1 MAILKKTDKN
11 QNKTRPAIPLRD
23 LIIFPNMVVPLLVG
37 RTRSLN
43 SVEEALANEE
53 NLIVVFQKDPQVDDP
68 SFNDVYSVGV
78 AVKIIQSVRE
88 QTGVMKILVEVL
100 DRVIIKNFIKD
111 KKIYSVVTEKVIKEP
126 DEKNKEDEALVRFV
140 LELLD
145 KYLEL
150 NTSVPKE
157 LYTTISS
164 IENAARL
171 TDTIAGYL
179 PLKLKDKA
187 IILQTIPIKQRLQ
200 VLIDIL
206 NSEIG
211 VLEVQKKIQSKVI
224 KKIED
229 TQKQYFLSEQLKE
242 IQKELGKE
250 GDSDEVTQLRDK
262 INKINMPKNARD
274 KAMEEL
280 SRLSKTMPLS
290 PEATVIRTYL
300 EWLISLPWDK
310 KTEDNLDILHAEK
323 ILNEDHYGLEKV
335 KERIVEYLA
344 VRKRADQ
351 LKGPILCF
359 VGPPGVGKTSL
370 GKSIARAMGRK
381 CVRISLGGIR
391 DEAEIRGHRK
401 TYIGAMPGRI
411 IQSIRKVNVNNPVF
425 LLDEIDKMGQDFR
438 GDPASALLEVL
449 DPEQNV
455 SFSDHYLE
463 IEFDLSK
470 ILFITT
476 ANTEFSIPAPLLD
489 RMEII
494 SLPGYT
500 IWEKKEIARHFLIP
514 KQLKEHGL
522 TDKNLRFSDDTIT
535 RIIRNYTR
543 EAGVRNL
550 EREIANICRK
560 VTKKIVETSKEGPY
574 SINLKNVERY
584 LGPEKFSSIESEK
597 EHKVGVATGMAWTEY
612 GGEILFTEVLTM
624 KGKGNLILTGQ
635 LGDVMKESAQ
645 AALSYVRAH
654 TAELGIDE
662 DFYKEIDI
670 HIHVPEGAIPK
681 DGPSAGITISTALI
695 SCLLKKPV
703 DAHIAMTGEITLQ
716 GKVLKIGGLKSKIL
730 AAHRSGIKKIIIPA
744 ENEKDLIEIPKKVK
758 DELEITT
765 VRNISEVINLA
776 IIGMKQQKENL
787 VEGEKLYAKTETA
800 KS

>member
-1 MAILKKTDKN
+1 MAILKKSEKN
-11 QNKTRPAIPLRD
+11 QQRIKPAIPLRD
-23 LIIFPNMVVPLLVG
+23 LVVFPNMVVPLLVG

-53 NLIVVFQKDPQVDDP
+53 NLVVVFQKDPQVDDP
-68 SFNDVYSVGV
+68 GLEEVFPVGV

-100 DRVIIKNFIKD
+100 ERVYIKD
-111 KKIYSVVTEKVIKEP
+111 FSKNKKIYSVSIEKTKESS
-126 DEKNKEDEALVRFV
+126 EKNKENEALMRFL

-157 LYTTISS
+157 LYSTISS
-164 IENAARL
+164 IEDASRL
-171 TDTIAGYL
+171 CDTIAGYL

-187 IILQTIPIKQRLQ
+187 LILETLPVRQRLQ
-200 VLIDIL
+200 ALIDIL

-250 GDSDEVTQLRDK
+250 GDSDEITQLRDK
-262 INKINMPKNARD
+262 IKKTAMPANARE
-274 KAMEEL
+274 KANEEL

-300 EWLISLPWDK
+300 EWLLSLPWEK
-310 KTEDNLDILHAEK
+310 STEDNLDVVHAEK
-323 ILNEDHYGLEKV
+323 ILNEDHYGLDKV

-344 VRKRADQ
+344 VRKRAVG

-381 CVRISLGGIR
+381 CVRISLGGMR

-401 TYIGAMPGRI
+401 TYIGSMPGRI
-411 IQSIRKVNVNNPVF
+411 IQSLRKVNVNNPIF
-425 LLDEIDKMGQDFR
+425 LLDEIDKLGKDFR
-438 GDPASALLEVL
+438 GDPSSALLEVL

-476 ANTEFSIPAPLLD
+476 ANTEYSIPAPLLD

-500 IWEKKEIARHFLIP
+500 MWEKKEIARHFLIP
-514 KQLKEHGL
+514 KQLRENGLKE
-522 TDKNLRFSDDTIT
+522 TNLKFSEDSISA
-535 RIIRNYTR
+535 IIKNYTR

-550 EREIANICRK
+550 EREIANVCRK
-560 VTKKIVETSKEGPY
+560 ITKKIVQTSREGPY
-574 SINLKNVERY
+574 TINVKSLEKY
-584 LGPEKFSSIESEK
+584 LGPEKFTSLESEK

-612 GGEILFTEVLTM
+612 GGEILFTEALTM
-624 KGKGNLILTGQ
+624 KGKGSLILTGQ

-654 TAELGIDE
+654 AGDLGLPE

-670 HIHVPEGAIPK
+670 HVHVPEGAIPK

-695 SCLLKKPV
+695 SCLLGKPV
-703 DAHIAMTGEITLQ
+703 DSHIAMTGEITLQ

-730 AAHRSGIKKIIIPA
+730 AAHRSGIRKIIIPA
-744 ENEKDLIEIPKKVK
+744 ENEKDLVEIPKKVR
-758 DELEITT
+758 DDLEITAVKT
-765 VRNISEVINLA
+765 IDEVIDLA
-776 IIGMKQQKENL
+776 IIGWKKEKRAN
-787 VEGEKLYAKTETA
+787 GEKSASAENP
-800 KS
+800 SS

>member
-1 MAILKKTDKN
+1 MAILKKSEKN
-11 QNKTRPAIPLRD
+11 QQRIKPAIPLRD
-23 LIIFPNMVVPLLVG
+23 LVVFPNMVVPLLVG

-53 NLIVVFQKDPQVDDP
+53 NLVVVFQKDPQVDDP
-68 SFNDVYSVGV
+68 GLEEVFPVGV

-100 DRVIIKNFIKD
+100 ERVYIKD
-111 KKIYSVVTEKVIKEP
+111 FSKNKKIYSVSIEKTKESS
-126 DEKNKEDEALVRFV
+126 EKNKENEALMRFL

-157 LYTTISS
+157 LYSTISS
-164 IENAARL
+164 IEDASRL
-171 TDTIAGYL
+171 CDTIAGYL

-187 IILQTIPIKQRLQ
+187 LILETLPVRQRLQ
-200 VLIDIL
+200 ALIDIL

-250 GDSDEVTQLRDK
+250 GDSDEITQLRDK
-262 INKINMPKNARD
+262 IKKTAMPANARE
-274 KAMEEL
+274 KANEEL

-300 EWLISLPWDK
+300 EWLLSLPWEK
-310 KTEDNLDILHAEK
+310 NTEDNLDVVHAEK
-323 ILNEDHYGLEKV
+323 ILNEDHYGLDKV

-344 VRKRADQ
+344 VRKRAVG

-381 CVRISLGGIR
+381 CVRISLGGMR

-401 TYIGAMPGRI
+401 TYIGSMPGRI
-411 IQSIRKVNVNNPVF
+411 IQSLRKVNVNNPIF
-425 LLDEIDKMGQDFR
+425 LLDEIDKLGKDFR
-438 GDPASALLEVL
+438 GDPSSALLEVL

-476 ANTEFSIPAPLLD
+476 ANTEYSIPAPLLD

-500 IWEKKEIARHFLIP
+500 MWEKKEIARHFLIP
-514 KQLKEHGL
+514 KQLRENGLKE
-522 TDKNLRFSDDTIT
+522 TNLKFSEDSISA
-535 RIIRNYTR
+535 IIKNYTR

-550 EREIANICRK
+550 EREIANVCRK
-560 VTKKIVETSKEGPY
+560 ITKKIVQTSREGPY
-574 SINLKNVERY
+574 TINVKSLEKY
-584 LGPEKFSSIESEK
+584 LGPEKFTSLESEK

-612 GGEILFTEVLTM
+612 GGEILFTEALTM
-624 KGKGNLILTGQ
+624 KGKGSLILTGQ

-654 TAELGIDE
+654 ARDLGLPE

-670 HIHVPEGAIPK
+670 HVHVPEGAIPK

-695 SCLLKKPV
+695 SCLLGKPV
-703 DAHIAMTGEITLQ
+703 DSHIAMTGEITLQ

-730 AAHRSGIKKIIIPA
+730 AAHRSGIRKIIIPA
-744 ENEKDLIEIPKKVK
+744 ENEKDLVEIPKKVR
-758 DELEITT
+758 DDLEITAVKT
-765 VRNISEVINLA
+765 IDEVIDLA
-776 IIGMKQQKENL
+776 IIGWKKEKRAN
-787 VEGEKLYAKTETA
+787 GEKSASAENP
-800 KS
+800 SS

>member
-1 MAILKKTDKN
+1 MAILKKSEKN
-11 QNKTRPAIPLRD
+11 QQKIKPAIPLRD
-23 LIIFPNMVVPLLVG
+23 LVVFPNMVVPLLVG

-53 NLIVVFQKDPQVDDP
+53 NLVVVFQKDPQVDDP
-68 SFNDVYSVGV
+68 GLEEVFPVGV

-100 DRVIIKNFIKD
+100 ERVYIKD
-111 KKIYSVVTEKVIKEP
+111 FSKNKKIYSVSIEKTKESS
-126 DEKNKEDEALVRFV
+126 EKNKENEALMRFL

-157 LYTTISS
+157 LYSTISS
-164 IENAARL
+164 IEDASRL
-171 TDTIAGYL
+171 CDTIAGYL

-187 IILQTIPIKQRLQ
+187 LILETLPVRQRLQ
-200 VLIDIL
+200 ALIDIL

-250 GDSDEVTQLRDK
+250 GDSDEITQLRDK
-262 INKINMPKNARD
+262 IKKTAMPANARE
-274 KAMEEL
+274 KANEEL

-300 EWLISLPWDK
+300 EWLLSLPWEK
-310 KTEDNLDILHAEK
+310 STEDNLDVVHAEK
-323 ILNEDHYGLEKV
+323 ILNEDHYGLDKV

-344 VRKRADQ
+344 VRKRAVG

-381 CVRISLGGIR
+381 CVRISLGGMR

-401 TYIGAMPGRI
+401 TYIGSMPGRI
-411 IQSIRKVNVNNPVF
+411 IQSLRKVNVNNPIF
-425 LLDEIDKMGQDFR
+425 LLDEIDKLGKDFR
-438 GDPASALLEVL
+438 GDPSSALLEVL

-476 ANTEFSIPAPLLD
+476 ANTEYSIPAPLLD

-500 IWEKKEIARHFLIP
+500 MWEKKEIARHFLIP
-514 KQLKEHGL
+514 KQLRENGLKE
-522 TDKNLRFSDDTIT
+522 TNLKFSEDSISA
-535 RIIRNYTR
+535 IIKNYTR

-550 EREIANICRK
+550 EREIANVCRK
-560 VTKKIVETSKEGPY
+560 ITKKIVQTSREGPY
-574 SINLKNVERY
+574 TINVKSLEKY
-584 LGPEKFSSIESEK
+584 LGPEKFTSLESEK

-612 GGEILFTEVLTM
+612 GGEILFTEALTM
-624 KGKGNLILTGQ
+624 KGKGSLILTGQ

-654 TAELGIDE
+654 AGDLGLPE

-670 HIHVPEGAIPK
+670 HVHVPEGAIPK

-695 SCLLKKPV
+695 SCLLGKPV
-703 DAHIAMTGEITLQ
+703 DSHIAMTGEITLQ

-730 AAHRSGIKKIIIPA
+730 AAHRSGIRKIIIPA
-744 ENEKDLIEIPKKVK
+744 ENEKDLVEIPKKVR
-758 DELEITT
+758 DDLEITAVKT
-765 VRNISEVINLA
+765 IDEVIDLA
-776 IIGMKQQKENL
+776 IIGWKKEKRAN
-787 VEGEKLYAKTETA
+787 GEKSASAENP
-800 KS
+800 SS